1 LTERD
6 PKEEVQEQDGVWED
20 ATPTTQI
27 RIPTPLKA
35 TTFRLTEEA
44 EGMDVV
50 TAEALQAEAVAE
62 VSDLAEAVVGD
73 P

>member
-27 RIPTPLKA
+27 RIPTLLKT